1 MKHWFNRN
9 YRTLIIT
16 AFLIPIITVAV
27 VSISH
32 VTQWYGLSNPLS
44 WALYLSIGIEIA
56 ALSALAAISANM
68 GSKVYFPFAIVT
80 LIQFIG
86 NIYFSYTYIELDSQ
100 QFKDWVE
107 LVSPLLEFIGIEETN
122 FISHKRF
129 LSLFAGGLLP
139 IISLTFLHML
149 VKFTEEDRVKD
160 EKIEDDEH
168 RLLVDQHII
177 DSHVN
182 KALDDYK
189 KQLQEEV
196 INASEVVSEVS
207 RIRLSEED
215 LKILENAL
223 MNPPE
228 PNEKLKEAYKH
239 YQEKVISNQIIT
251 EPTEPTDQTDNIV
264 EEKDEEVENTDES
277 GSSDDVINKSFVD
290 DTLDNDVVDTLETV
304 TIDNEEIVSDEKE
317 IENEVSEIDEDTE
330 KKNF

>member
-86 NIYFSYTYIELDSQ
+86 NIYFSYTYIELDSE
-100 QFKDWVE
+100 QFKDWVT
-107 LVSPLLEFIGIEETN
+107 LVSPLLEFIGIEEN
-122 FISHKRF
+122 NLISHKRF
-129 LSLFAGGLLP
+129 LSLFAGGMLP
-139 IISLTFLHML
+139 LISLTFLHML

-160 EKIEDDEH
+160 VKIEEDEH

-177 DSHVN
+177 DEHVN
-182 KALDDYK
+182 KALEDYK
-189 KQLQEEV
+189 KQQQEET
-196 INASEVVSEVS
+196 INASELVSEVS

-215 LKILENAL
+215 LKILERAL

-228 PNEKLKEAYKH
+228 PNEKLKEAYKD
-239 YQEKVISNQIIT
+239 YKEKIIDDQIVS
-251 EPTEPTDQTDNIV
+251 EPTVQTDEIV
-264 EEKDEEVENTDES
+264 EEKDEVVEDTDES
-277 GSSDDVINKSFVD
+277 GSSDDVDNNTNVN
-290 DTLDNDVVDTLETV
+290 DTLDNDVIDTLETV
-304 TIDNEEIVSDEKE
+304 TIDDEEIINDEQE
-317 IENEVSEIDEDTE
+317 IENKVSEINEDTE
-330 KKNF
+330 KKNL

>member
-1 MKHWFNRN
+1 
-9 YRTLIIT
+9 
-16 AFLIPIITVAV
+16 
-27 VSISH
+27 
-32 VTQWYGLSNPLS
+32 
-44 WALYLSIGIEIA
+44 
-56 ALSALAAISANM
+56 
-68 GSKVYFPFAIVT
+68 
-80 LIQFIG
+80 
-86 NIYFSYTYIELDSQ
+86 
-100 QFKDWVE
+100 
-107 LVSPLLEFIGIEETN
+107 
-122 FISHKRF
+122 
-129 LSLFAGGLLP
+129 
-139 IISLTFLHML
+139 
-149 VKFTEEDRVKD
+149 
-160 EKIEDDEH
+160 
-168 RLLVDQHII
+168 
-177 DSHVN
+177 
-182 KALDDYK
+182 
-189 KQLQEEV
+189 
-196 INASEVVSEVS
+196 VVSEVS

-215 LKILENAL
+215 LKILENTL

>member
-100 QFKDWVE
+100 QFKDWVT
-107 LVSPLLEFIGIEETN
+107 LVSPLLEFVGIEEN
-122 FISHKRF
+122 NLISHKRF
-129 LSLFAGGLLP
+129 LSLFAGGMLP
-139 IISLTFLHML
+139 LISLTFLHML

-160 EKIEDDEH
+160 VKIEEDEH

-177 DSHVN
+177 DEHVN
-182 KALDDYK
+182 KALEDYK
-189 KQLQEEV
+189 KQLQEER
-196 INASEVVSEVS
+196 INASELVSEVS

-215 LKILENAL
+215 LKILEKTL

-228 PNEKLKEAYKH
+228 PNEKLKEAYKD
-239 YQEKVISNQIIT
+239 YKEKIINNQIVS
-251 EPTEPTDQTDNIV
+251 EPTVQTDEIV
-264 EEKDEEVENTDES
+264 EEKDEVVDDTDES
-277 GSSDDVINKSFVD
+277 GSSDDVIDNSTVG
-290 DTLDNDVVDTLETV
+290 DTLDNDVVDTV
-304 TIDNEEIVSDEKE
+304 TIDEEEISDDEQEVENKVSD
-317 IENEVSEIDEDTE
+317 IDEDTE